1 MRRRSLVAA
10 AALLPLGA
18 RAQDKWPA
26 RPIKLVVP
34 FAAGGTTDLVA
45 RLVAPPMS
53 QALGQQVV
61 VDNKA
66 GAAGLLGSDAV
77 AKAKDGH
84 TLGIGTVSTHAIGPA
99 LMRQPP
105 YRPDAD
111 FAPIAVVGTTP
122 LAVFV
127 HPGIA
132 TTLAELADKAR
143 REPGV
148 YNFGSPGSGS
158 LGHLAG
164 VWFNAL
170 TGGDLVHVPYR
181 GSGPALQDLL
191 AGRVHV
197 LFDNIPTALSQ
208 VLSGSVRALAVTAS
222 TRAAVLPDVP
232 SVREAGLP
240 DFEILSWTILLAPA
254 STATATIDATNAALN
269 AALRDSAVR
278 SRFAEAGVDGRGGS
292 AADAAAF
299 LRTEIAK
306 WRPIAKRSGV
316 VLD

>member
-1 MRRRSLVAA
+1 MRRRSLVVAA
-10 AALLPLGA
+10 SLLPFAA
-18 RAQDKWPA
+18 RAQDKWPT
-26 RPIKLVVP
+26 RPVKLVVP

-45 RLVAPPMS
+45 RLVAPSMS
-53 QALGQQVV
+53 LALGQQVV
-61 VDNKA
+61 VDKA
-66 GAAGLLGSDAV
+66 GAASMLGSAAI
-77 AKAKDGH
+77 AKAKDGV

-111 FAPIAVVGTTP
+111 FAPIALVGTTP

-127 HPGIA
+127 HPGVA

-164 VWFNAL
+164 VWFNTL
-170 TGGDLVHVPYR
+170 TGGELMHVPYR

-208 VLSGSVRALAVTAS
+208 VQSGSVRALAVTAP
-222 TRAAVLPDVP
+222 TRAAVLPEVP

-240 DFEILSWTILLAPA
+240 DFEILSWTMLLAPVA
-254 STATATIDATNAALN
+254 SASPTIDAANVALN
-269 AALRDSAVR
+269 NAVRDPAVR
-278 SRFAEAGVDGRGGS
+278 SRFAEAGVDGRGG
-292 AADAAAF
+292 AASDAAAF
-299 LRTEIAK
+299 LRAEIAK
-306 WRPIAKRSGV
+306 WQPIAKRSGV

>member
-10 AALLPLGA
+10 TALLPFA
-18 RAQDKWPA
+18 TRAQDKWPT
-26 RPIKLVVP
+26 RPVKLVVP

-66 GAAGLLGSDAV
+66 GAAGMLGSDAV
-77 AKAKDGH
+77 AKAKDGF

-111 FAPIAVVGTTP
+111 FAPIAIVGTTP

-127 HPGIA
+127 HPSVA
-132 TTLAELADKAR
+132 TTLTGLADKAR

-164 VWFNAL
+164 VWFNTL
-170 TGGDLVHVPYR
+170 TGAELMHVPYR
-181 GSGPALQDLL
+181 GSSPALQDLL

-208 VLSGSVRALAVTAS
+208 VQSGSVRALAVTAP

-240 DFEILSWTILLAPA
+240 DFEILSWTMLLAPA
-254 STATATIDATNAALN
+254 ATAATTIDAANAALN
-269 AALRDSAVR
+269 AAVRDAAVR
-278 SRFAEAGVDGRGGS
+278 DRFAEAGVDGRGGTAS
-292 AADAAAF
+292 DAAAF
-299 LRTEIAK
+299 LRVEIAK
-306 WRPIAKRSGV
+306 WQPIAKQSGV

>member
-1 MRRRSLVAA
+1 MRRRRLIAA
-10 AALLPLGA
+10 GAMLPFAAS
-18 RAQDKWPA
+18 AQEKWPA
-26 RPIKLVVP
+26 RPVRLMVP

-77 AKAKDGH
+77 AKAKDGY

-105 YRPDAD
+105 YHPDID

-127 HPGIA
+127 HPPVA
-132 TTLAELADKAR
+132 TTLAELGERAR
-143 REPGV
+143 REPGI

-164 VWFNAL
+164 VWFNTL
-170 TGGDLVHVPYR
+170 TGGELVHVPYR

-208 VLSGSVRALAVTAS
+208 VQPGTVRALAVTAP
-222 TRAAVLPDVP
+222 TRAAVLPNVP
-232 SVREAGLP
+232 SVREASLP
-240 DFEILSWTILLAPA
+240 DFEILSWTMLLAPA
-254 STATATIDATNAALN
+254 ATAAISIELANAALN
-269 AALRDSAVR
+269 AALRDAAVYA
-278 SRFAEAGVDGRGGS
+278 RFAEAGVDGRGGT
-292 AADAAAF
+292 ADDAAAF
-299 LRTEIAK
+299 LRAEIAK
-306 WRPIAKRSGV
+306 WRPIAKRSNV

>member
-10 AALLPLGA
+10 ASLLPFA
-18 RAQDKWPA
+18 TTAQDKWPT
-26 RPIKLVVP
+26 RPVKLVVP

-53 QALGQQVV
+53 LALGQQVV

-66 GAAGLLGSDAV
+66 GAAGMLGSDAV
-77 AKAKDGH
+77 AKAKDGV

-105 YRPDAD
+105 YRADAD
-111 FAPIAVVGTTP
+111 FTPIALVGTTP

-127 HPGIA
+127 HPGVA

-170 TGGDLVHVPYR
+170 TGGELVHVPYR

-208 VLSGSVRALAVTAS
+208 VQSGSVRALAVTAL
-222 TRAAVLPDVP
+222 TRAAVLPEVP
-232 SVREAGLP
+232 SVRESDLP
-240 DFEILSWTILLAPA
+240 DFEILSWTMLLAPA
-254 STATATIDATNAALN
+254 ATASTTIDAANAALN
-269 AALRDSAVR
+269 VAVRDPAVR

-292 AADAAAF
+292 ATDAAAF
-299 LRTEIAK
+299 LRAEIAK
-306 WRPIAKRSGV
+306 WQPIAKRSGV

>member
-10 AALLPLGA
+10 AALLPFAA
-18 RAQDKWPA
+18 RAQDKWPS
-26 RPIKLVVP
+26 RPVKLVVP

-66 GAAGLLGSDAV
+66 GAAGMLGSDAV

-127 HPGIA
+127 HPGVA
-132 TTLAELADKAR
+132 TTLAELADKSR
-143 REPGV
+143 RQPGV

-170 TGGDLVHVPYR
+170 SGGELLHVPYR

-208 VLSGSVRALAVTAS
+208 VQSGSVRALAVTAP
-222 TRAAVLPDVP
+222 TRTAVLPDVP

-240 DFEILSWTILLAPA
+240 DFEIQSWTMLLAPA
-254 STATATIDATNAALN
+254 ATAAATIDASNAALN
-269 AALRDSAVR
+269 VAVR
-278 SRFAEAGVDGRGGS
+278 DAAVRARFAEAGVDSRDGT
-292 AADAAAF
+292 ANDAAAF
-299 LRTEIAK
+299 LRVEIAK
-306 WRPIAKRSGV
+306 WQPIAKRSGV

>member
-1 MRRRSLVAA
+1 MRRRRLLAA
-10 AALLPLGA
+10 TALLPFAA
-18 RAQDKWPA
+18 RAQEKWPA
-26 RPIKLVVP
+26 RPVKLVVP

-66 GAAGLLGSDAV
+66 GAAGMLGSDAV
-77 AKAKDGH
+77 AKAKDGY

-111 FAPIAVVGTTP
+111 FTPIAVVGTTP

-127 HPGIA
+127 HPSIA
-132 TTLAELADKAR
+132 TSLAELADKAR
-143 REPGV
+143 RKPGV

-164 VWFNAL
+164 VWFNTL
-170 TGGDLVHVPYR
+170 SGGELVHVPYR

-208 VLSGSVRALAVTAS
+208 VQSGTVRALAVTAP

-240 DFEILSWTILLAPA
+240 DFEILSWTMLVAPA
-254 STATATIDATNAALN
+254 ATAATIIDTANAALN

-278 SRFAEAGVDGRGGS
+278 TRFAEAGVDGRGGP
-292 AADAAAF
+292 ATDAATF

-306 WRPIAKRSGV
+306 WQPIARRSGV

>member
-10 AALLPLGA
+10 ASLLPFAA
-18 RAQDKWPA
+18 RAQDKWPT
-26 RPIKLVVP
+26 RPVKLVVP

-53 QALGQQVV
+53 LALGQQVV

-66 GAAGLLGSDAV
+66 GAAGMLGSDAV
-77 AKAKDGH
+77 AKAKDGA
-84 TLGIGTVSTHAIGPA
+84 TLGIGTVSTHAIGPV

-111 FAPIAVVGTTP
+111 FAPIGVVGTTP
-122 LAVFV
+122 LAVFA
-127 HPGIA
+127 HPDVA
-132 TTLAELADKAR
+132 KTLIELASKAK

-170 TGGDLVHVPYR
+170 TGGELVHVPYR

-208 VLSGSVRALAVTAS
+208 VQSGTVRALAVTAPV
-222 TRAAVLPDVP
+222 RAAVLPEVP

-240 DFEILSWTILLAPA
+240 DFEILSWTMLLAPA
-254 STATATIDATNAALN
+254 AAATATVHAANAALN
-269 AALRDSAVR
+269 AALRDPAVR
-278 SRFAEAGVDGRGGS
+278 ARLAEAGVDGRGGS

-299 LRTEIAK
+299 LRAEIAK
-306 WRPIAKRSGV
+306 WQPIATRSGV
-316 VLD
+316 MLD

>member
-10 AALLPLGA
+10 AALLPLAA

-34 FAAGGTTDLVA
+34 FAAGGTTDFVA

-53 QALGQQVV
+53 QA
-61 VDNKA
+61 
-66 GAAGLLGSDAV
+66 
-77 AKAKDGH
+77 
-84 TLGIGTVSTHAIGPA
+84 
-99 LMRQPP
+99 
-105 YRPDAD
+105 
-111 FAPIAVVGTTP
+111 
-122 LAVFV
+122 
-127 HPGIA
+127 
-132 TTLAELADKAR
+132 
-143 REPGV
+143 
-148 YNFGSPGSGS
+148 

-208 VLSGSVRALAVTAS
+208 VQSGSVRALAVTAS

-240 DFEILSWTILLAPA
+240 EFEILSWTILLAPA
-254 STATATIDATNAALN
+254 TTATATIDAANAALN

-278 SRFAEAGVDGRGGS
+278 SRFAEAGVDARGGS